1 MPSPGLGCGGRVAS
15 PRARSSARSCHPG
28 CVQRRQHF
36 RVRLRSTG
44 AASWAPGRGR
54 PCRRRRSSAP
64 PRTHHSAGAGC
75 RTASWATAPGSERC
89 GPRAGQASPKYRPQ
103 PPGERSGGGLDS
115 PCTVCGHPME
125 AERLQER
132 VLIVDDDPSFRT
144 YLDLRLQRE
153 SASTYQAES
162 AEAALEALEA
172 FGPTVMIV
180 DVVLPGMSGLDLV
193 RRLRGDGVHRRL
205 PILILTGADH
215 SAEVGDV
222 VGLGLAWY
230 LRKDAAW
237 PLVQRT
243 LRNLTARAREATLV

>member
-1 MPSPGLGCGGRVAS
+1 VEGLTARVLY
-15 PRARSSARSCHPG
+15 
-28 CVQRRQHF
+28 VITQM
-36 RVRLRSTG
+36 
-44 AASWAPGRGR
+44 
-54 PCRRRRSSAP
+54 
-64 PRTHHSAGAGC
+64 
-75 RTASWATAPGSERC
+75 
-89 GPRAGQASPKYRPQ
+89 
-103 PPGERSGGGLDS
+103 D
-115 PCTVCGHPME
+115 

-153 SASTYQAES
+153 SASTYQAPS
-162 AEAALEALEA
+162 AEEALEALEA

-180 DVVLPGMSGLDLV
+180 DVVLPGMTGLDLV
-193 RRLRGDGVHRRL
+193 RQLRGDGVHRRL

>member
-1 MPSPGLGCGGRVAS
+1 ME
-15 PRARSSARSCHPG
+15 
-28 CVQRRQHF
+28 
-36 RVRLRSTG
+36 
-44 AASWAPGRGR
+44 
-54 PCRRRRSSAP
+54 
-64 PRTHHSAGAGC
+64 RT
-75 RTASWATAPGSERC
+75 
-89 GPRAGQASPKYRPQ
+89 
-103 PPGERSGGGLDS
+103 GGGLDS
-115 PCTVCGHPME
+115 PCTVCYHPMD

-153 SASTYQAES
+153 SASTYQAPS
-162 AEAALEALEA
+162 AEEALEALEA

-180 DVVLPGMSGLDLV
+180 DVVLPGMTGLDLV
-193 RRLRGDGVHRRL
+193 RHLRGDGVHRRL